1 MEGDADGVAENG
13 RARRQKPDR
22 HGRLAALQK
31 LKDLKG
37 TKNKYNIDDVDD
49 VYEEVDEREYSKR
62 VQRRQEDDW
71 IIDDDGSGYVED
83 GREVFDDDLDDG
95 EVEKT
100 RASKGKARKKDRG
113 VPVKSSNIKNMF
125 MNQPSKNKDVIS
137 SSYF

>member
-1 MEGDADGVAENG
+1 M
-13 RARRQKPDR
+13 
-22 HGRLAALQK
+22 
-31 LKDLKG
+31 KG

-71 IIDDDGSGYVED
+71 IIDDGICLKKKQFTSLHFFNILFLDGSGYVED